1 MFVLSSRHQSVHRDA
16 PPIPELATEEKM
28 PTELPYLNSY
38 KNVDKLFRNIAAA
51 KRPETF
57 SHKFLADTL
66 GLKSTTDRPLIA
78 LLKTLGFVDP
88 AGKPTADYDALKNPD
103 RANYAI
109 GAAVRRAYAPLF
121 AANENAHS
129 LSPEQLRGLISQV
142 AGTDEKMTKRIG
154 YTLSALL
161 KQAKF
166 GGIPATSPGTRGAEE
181 EEEEEEGEEEEK
193 VRPTGKDRLRTEFH
207 YNIQIH
213 CHPTAPKR
221 RTSTSL
227 KLFEKYSVDE
237 RRPCSPVFI
246 VRASG

>member
-1 MFVLSSRHQSVHRDA
+1 MVEIFNWCHLQLVSRSHVCIILPTPIRPSRR

-57 SHKFLADTL
+57 SQKFLADTL

-109 GAAVRRAYAPLF
+109 GAAVRRAYGPLF

-166 GGIPATSPGTRGAEE
+166 GGIPATIPGTRGAEE
-181 EEEEEEGEEEEK
+181 EEEEEEEK

-213 CHPTAPKR
+213 LPSNGTEE
-221 RTSTSL
+221 TYL
-227 KLFEKYSVDE
+227 NIFEAVRK
-237 RRPCSPVFI
+237 VF
-246 VRASG
+246 R